1 MWNTTMK
8 QATPSQIWERNE
20 TNSEEALG
28 LRTSAASF
36 IHLAAATM
44 LAPRKIL
51 WSTPLEAIERV
62 HYFVPL
68 DGRDTVVDL
77 GCGDGRV
84 LVQWAELF
92 WKHHEATASPRAND
106 ADATTSDG
114 EPCIMPTFIGIDVD
128 PERIEAARA
137 AWSEAVSSH
146 RIPSTL
152 SARFHC
158 ANALD
163 SLELWTNTVTV
174 LYVYLTPRGMRQL
187 RPLLE
192 KTATDQKPS
201 TDRLRVVSFM
211 NALPNAHL
219 IRRECVKVQHQPD
232 AAWPLFFYS
241 L

>member
-1 MWNTTMK
+1 
-8 QATPSQIWERNE
+8 
-20 TNSEEALG
+20 
-28 LRTSAASF
+28 
-36 IHLAAATM
+36 M

-51 WSTPLEAIERV
+51 WSTPLEAIESA

-68 DGRDTVVDL
+68 DGRDTVVDI

-84 LVQWAELF
+84 LVHWAELF
-92 WKHHEATASPRAND
+92 WKQRKPEGCPFEND

-114 EPCIMPTFIGIDVD
+114 EPCNMPTFIGIDVD

-137 AWSEAVSSH
+137 AWSEAVSNH
-146 RIPSTL
+146 RIPSSM

-158 ANALD
+158 TNALD
-163 SLELWTNTVTV
+163 NLALWTNTVTV

-187 RPLLE
+187 RPFLDR
-192 KTATDQKPS
+192 TTTDLKPS
-201 TDRLRVVSFM
+201 TDRLRVVVSFM

>member
-1 MWNTTMK
+1 
-8 QATPSQIWERNE
+8 
-20 TNSEEALG
+20 
-28 LRTSAASF
+28 
-36 IHLAAATM
+36 M

-51 WSTPLEAIERV
+51 WSTPLEAIESA
-62 HYFVPL
+62 HCFVPL
-68 DGRDTVVDL
+68 DGRDTVVDI

-84 LVQWAELF
+84 LVRWAELL
-92 WKHHEATASPRAND
+92 WKSK
-106 ADATTSDG
+106 ADARTSDG
-114 EPCIMPTFIGIDVD
+114 ELCNMPTFIGIDVD

-146 RIPSTL
+146 RIPSTM

-163 SLELWTNTVTV
+163 SLELWTDTVTV

-187 RPLLE
+187 RPFLE
-192 KTATDQKPS
+192 KTRTDLKPTTDLKPS
-201 TDRLRVVSFM
+201 TDRLRVVVSFM

-219 IRRECVKVQHQPD
+219 TRRECVKVQHQPD